1 MRKFAA
7 VVFAGLILY
16 GSGIALHAVRSEA
29 GIDLIQVVQGTG
41 ATLFEVAVDAWCVVS
56 EPVPDAETAGR
67 VLEKVLAGMGLEDT
81 GPIQLETLSAAEELG
96 PLSTYEA
103 KLQTD
108 LPSGA
113 VLLAAVQSTEY
124 EGQQEAYLILSLYDR
139 SQQPKLGEMYAL
151 LTRER
156 CSGCQT
162 RKSDAVGGH
171 IAGRLTPDETAEIVT
186 QVMTGT
192 GAEMKN
198 IYQSGDLVSVSGY
211 SPRLE
216 ASTGNFAGLVN
227 VNLAMRYDEEEGRPG
242 FSSVVPAS
250 GSQSHH
256 PGGLAVSRIHIQG
269 GYPLNGKVEISG
281 AKNAALPI
289 LAASLL
295 AVDGESTLAPVPML
309 NDVVVMLDLLQTL
322 GRKLTPMGL
331 RRYLSMPKS

>member
-7 VVFAGLILY
+7 VVFAGMILY

-67 VLEKVLAGMGLEDT
+67 VLEKVLAGMGLEDA

-139 SQQPKLGEMYAL
+139 SQQPKLGEMYAF
-151 LTRER
+151 LTRGTGALGAKPEKAT
-156 CSGCQT
+156 QL
-162 RKSDAVGGH
+162 VG
-171 IAGRLTPDETAEIVT
+171 ILQGRLTPDETAEIVT

-227 VNLAMRYDEEEGRPG
+227 VNLAMRYDQEEGKTWIFLGCP
-242 FSSVVPAS
+242 S
-250 GSQSHH
+250 
-256 PGGLAVSRIHIQG
+256 IW
-269 GYPLNGKVEISG
+269 
-281 AKNAALPI
+281 
-289 LAASLL
+289 
-295 AVDGESTLAPVPML
+295 ESI
-309 NDVVVMLDLLQTL
+309 
-322 GRKLTPMGL
+322 
-331 RRYLSMPKS
+331 